1 MEKIV
6 SFIKINL
13 QQLVQK
19 KKSNKQTKRRQG
31 RIDNVENVVSMV
43 YRNRME
49 NEKKQSE
56 MALQNAICI
65 NSKQKNPKLYN
76 LSFP

>member
-1 MEKIV
+1 M
-6 SFIKINL
+6 
-13 QQLVQK
+13 
-19 KKSNKQTKRRQG
+19 
-31 RIDNVENVVSMV
+31 DNVENVVSMV

-65 NSKQKNPKLYN
+65 NSKQKNLKLYN

>member
-1 MEKIV
+1 M
-6 SFIKINL
+6 
-13 QQLVQK
+13 
-19 KKSNKQTKRRQG
+19 
-31 RIDNVENVVSMV
+31 DNVENVVSMV

-65 NSKQKNPKLYN
+65 NSKQKNPKLYHW
-76 LSFP
+76 SFP